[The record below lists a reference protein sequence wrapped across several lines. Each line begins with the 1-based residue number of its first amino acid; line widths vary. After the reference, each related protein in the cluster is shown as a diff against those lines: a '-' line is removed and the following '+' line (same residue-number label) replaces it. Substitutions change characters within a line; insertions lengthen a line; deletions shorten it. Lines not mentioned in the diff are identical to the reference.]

1 MSSILNHTLPGGD
14 LYKLDSRRILEAQWD
29 LIDASLDDST
39 SPQALRA
46 APHAVD
52 VYPTLDALLVPL
64 NAYFSVLTL
73 HGLARGQPTMLPYYF
88 FRYSSHLVKIATQYE
103 WSAVLRYHLAFYARR
118 CREMRTG
125 EYAGWGKVEVDLM
138 EQFLVPHQKNVKVAS
153 SCCTPIAM
161 YIVLIQCIL
170 LHSLVKM
177 AGRNEC
183 RPTTVCHAQNR
194 LQMCGSVLDIIQYS
208 LLTRPILQIPILRK
222 TCSRRLMGKQ
232 IAWFMRVR
240 GDWCYLRLLYSLV
253 QHSID

>member
-29 LIDASLDDST
+29 LIDASLDDSS

-52 VYPTLDALLVPL
+52 VYPSLDSLLVPL

-118 CREMRTG
+118 CKEMRVG
-125 EYAGWGKVEVDLM
+125 EYDGWGKVEVDLM
-138 EQFLVPHQKNVKVAS
+138 EQFLVPHQKNVKVVS
-153 SCCTPIAM
+153 SWCTSIAM
-161 YIVLIQCIL
+161 SVVLIQYIL
-170 LHSLVKM
+170 LHSLAKM

-183 RPTTVCHAQNR
+183 TPVIVRHGEIR
-194 LQMCGSVLDIIQYS
+194 LQMCVVVLV
-208 LLTRPILQIPILRK
+208 
-222 TCSRRLMGKQ
+222 
-232 IAWFMRVR
+232 A
-240 GDWCYLRLLYSLV
+240 
-253 QHSID
+253 

>member
-29 LIDASLDDST
+29 LIDASLDDSS

-52 VYPTLDALLVPL
+52 VYPSLDSLLVPL

-118 CREMRTG
+118 CKEMRVG
-125 EYAGWGKVEVDLM
+125 EYDGWGKVEVDLM
-138 EQFLVPHQKNVKVAS
+138 EQFLVPHQKNIKVVS
-153 SCCTPIAM
+153 SWCTSIAM
-161 YIVLIQCIL
+161 SVVLIQYIL
-170 LHSLVKM
+170 LHSLAKM

-183 RPTTVCHAQNR
+183 TPVIVRHGEIR
-194 LQMCGSVLDIIQYS
+194 LQMCVVVLV
-208 LLTRPILQIPILRK
+208 
-222 TCSRRLMGKQ
+222 
-232 IAWFMRVR
+232 A
-240 GDWCYLRLLYSLV
+240 
-253 QHSID
+253 